1 MNTITLEDIERL
13 EKIEEL
19 ILELQTLADSGAI
32 IVVEGRRDAESLR
45 RLGINGEIKFAS
57 RQPLLEFAESLSG
70 SGKEIVLLTDWDKKG
85 GLVGRKIIKFLLSY
99 GIMPNTD
106 IRSRI
111 RALVKKRIKDVESL
125 DNYVNKLRYEL
136 HGITRF

>member
-1 MNTITLEDIERL
+1 MNTTTLEDIERL

-19 ILELQTLADSGAI
+19 ILELQTLADSGAV

-57 RQPLLEFAESLSG
+57 RQPLLEFTELLSG

-136 HGITRF
+136 HGVTRF

>member
-1 MNTITLEDIERL
+1 MNSATLEDIERL
-13 EKIEEL
+13 ERIEEL
-19 ILELQTLADSGAI
+19 VSELQALADSGAI
-32 IVVEGRRDAESLR
+32 IVVEGRKDAESLR
-45 RLGINGEIKFAS
+45 MLGINGEIRLAS
-57 RQPLLEFAESLSG
+57 QQPLLEFTELLSK

-85 GLVGRKIIKFLLSY
+85 GIVARKIIRYLLDY

-111 RALVKKRIKDVESL
+111 RALTKKRIKDIESL
-125 DNYVNKLRYEL
+125 NNYVNKLRYEL